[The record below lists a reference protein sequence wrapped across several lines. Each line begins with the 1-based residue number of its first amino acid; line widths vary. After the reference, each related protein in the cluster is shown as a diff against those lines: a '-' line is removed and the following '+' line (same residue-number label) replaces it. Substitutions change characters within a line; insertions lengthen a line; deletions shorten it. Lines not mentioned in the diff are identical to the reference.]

1 MNGTDKPRSHFLPQ
15 ITLIAVT
22 DSADPCNLW
31 IDLCESVVAL
41 FLFHLSLQMPSF
53 TTASRIIITC
63 SNRLSPYL
71 QMEVA
76 ELGYKPERVFKTGV
90 ELKGTL
96 TDCIRLNLNL
106 RCASQVLFSLKEFRA
121 DNADDLYKILIDHP
135 WEDIL
140 NVDGYF
146 SISSNVD
153 NPTINNSLFAN
164 VKVKDAIV
172 DRFRNKTG
180 ERPNSGPELDKTVIH
195 LYWKESLAEIF
206 IDTSGETLSKHGYRK
221 IPGKAPMLE
230 SLAAATMLAT
240 KWDRASPFI
249 NPMCGSG
256 TVAIEAV
263 LLATKRKPGLLRSN
277 YAFMH
282 LAGYEEQLYNTEFKK
297 LEQQVIDLPALKV
310 IATDISED
318 AINISKVNA
327 GIAGVE
333 ELIEFAVCDFEETNI
348 PEGEAGAVYFNP
360 EYGDRLGVE
369 AELEITYKRIGDF
382 LKKKCKGYS
391 GYIFTGNLELAK
403 KIGLKPSRRIEFYT
417 SKIDCRL
424 LEYELYSGTKR
435 TDKE

>member
-1 MNGTDKPRSHFLPQ
+1 MQL
-15 ITLIAVT
+15 
-22 DSADPCNLW
+22 
-31 IDLCESVVAL
+31 
-41 FLFHLSLQMPSF
+41 F
-53 TTASRIIITC
+53 TTESRIIITC
-63 SNRLSPYL
+63 SNRLSPWL
-71 QMEVA
+71 QLEVTA
-76 ELGYKPERVFKTGV
+76 LGYKPERVFKTGV

-96 TDCIRLNLNL
+96 QDCIRLNLNL
-106 RCASQVLFSLKEFRA
+106 RCASQVLFSLKEFNA
-121 DNADDLYKILIDHP
+121 GNADDLYRTLIDHP

-140 NVDGYF
+140 TVDGYF

-221 IPGKAPMLE
+221 IPGRAPMLE
-230 SLAAATMLAT
+230 SLAAATLLAT
-240 KWDRASPFI
+240 KWDRKSTFI
-249 NPMCGSG
+249 NPMCGSA

-263 LLATKRKPGLLRSN
+263 LLATNRKPGLLRFN

-282 LAGYEEQLYNTEFKK
+282 LAGYKEEMYNTEFKK
-297 LEQQVIDLPALKV
+297 LEKQVIDVPGLKV

-333 ELIEFAVCDFEETNI
+333 EYIEFAVCDFEDTPI
-348 PEGEAGAVYFNP
+348 PEGESGVIYFNP

-369 AELEITYKRIGDF
+369 AELEITYGRIGDF
-382 LKKKCKGYS
+382 LKKKCKGYF

-424 LEYELYSGTKR
+424 LEYELYSGSREKR
-435 TDKE
+435 EA

>member
-1 MNGTDKPRSHFLPQ
+1 MFSLPGLYRQ
-15 ITLIAVT
+15 RIGYVCGLMEIF
-22 DSADPCNLW
+22 NL
-31 IDLCESVVAL
+31 
-41 FLFHLSLQMPSF
+41 
-53 TTASRIIITC
+53 TSRIIITC
-63 SNRLSPYL
+63 SNRLAPYL
-71 QMEVA
+71 EKEVID
-76 ELGYKPERVFKTGV
+76 LGFLPVRVFKTGI
-90 ELKGTL
+90 ELEGTI

-106 RCASQVLFSLKEFRA
+106 CCASQVLFSLKEFHA
-121 DNADDLYKILIDHP
+121 ANADELYNTLTVMP
-135 WEDIL
+135 WE
-140 NVDGYF
+140 NVLTKEGYF

-164 VKVKDAIV
+164 VRVKDAIV

-195 LYWKESLAEIF
+195 LYWKESVAEIF

-230 SLAAATMLAT
+230 SLAAATLLAS
-240 KWDRASPFI
+240 KWDRRSPLV

-256 TVAIEAV
+256 TIAIEAV
-263 LLATKRKPGLLRSN
+263 MLATKRKPGLLRMN

-282 LAGYEEQLYNTEFKK
+282 LAGYDEQLYRDEYKK
-297 LEQQVIDLPALKV
+297 LEQQVINVPGLKV

-318 AINISKVNA
+318 AINISKINA

-333 ELIEFAVCDFEETNI
+333 ELIEFEVCPFELTSI
-348 PEGEAGAVYFNP
+348 PLEPGVIFFNP

-369 AELEITYKRIGDF
+369 AELELTYGLIGDF
-382 LKKKCKGYS
+382 MKKQCKGYT

-424 LEYELYSGTKR
+424 LEYELYGGTKR
-435 TDKE
+435 VDKI

>member
-1 MNGTDKPRSHFLPQ
+1 MQL
-15 ITLIAVT
+15 
-22 DSADPCNLW
+22 
-31 IDLCESVVAL
+31 
-41 FLFHLSLQMPSF
+41 F
-53 TTASRIIITC
+53 TTDSRIIITC
-63 SNRLSPYL
+63 SNRLSPWL
-71 QMEVA
+71 QLEVA
-76 ELGYKPERVFKTGV
+76 ALGFKPERIFKTGV

-96 TDCIRLNLNL
+96 QDCIRLNLNL
-106 RCASQVLFSLKEFRA
+106 RCASQVLFSLKEFNA
-121 DNADDLYKILIDHP
+121 GNADDLYSTLIEYP

-140 NVDGYF
+140 TVDGYF

-195 LYWKESLAEIF
+195 LYWKELLAEIF

-230 SLAAATMLAT
+230 SLAAATLLAT
-240 KWDRASPFI
+240 KWDRKSAFI
-249 NPMCGSG
+249 NPMCGSA

-263 LLATKRKPGLLRSN
+263 LLATNRKPGLLRFN

-282 LAGYEEQLYNTEFKK
+282 LNGYQEAMYNTEFKK
-297 LEQQVIDLPALKV
+297 LEQEVIEVPGLKV

-333 ELIEFAVCDFEETNI
+333 EYIEFAVCDFEETTI
-348 PEGEAGAVYFNP
+348 PETENAVIYFNP

-369 AELEITYKRIGDF
+369 AELEITYGRIGDF
-382 LKKKCKGYS
+382 LKKKCKGYF

-403 KIGLKPSRRIEFYT
+403 KIGLKPNRRIEFYT

-424 LEYELYSGTKR
+424 LEYELYSGSREKR
-435 TDKE
+435 KS